1 MRAFAIGTVKLYTT
15 TNILGLGLDAARV
28 RVIIYIDI
36 CF

>member
-1 MRAFAIGTVKLYTT
+1 MRAFAIGTVKLCTI

-28 RVIIYIDI
+28 RVVIYVDM